1 MTWKPTEQDDCGPCC
16 TCTGIPTVTPEP
28 EPRPAVLRTC
38 GSLGCGSYPPVTK
51 WNQPGGGDRLPNRK
65 ATT

>member
-1 MTWKPTEQDDCGPCC
+1 MTWKPTMQPECGPGC

-38 GSLGCGSYPPVTK
+38 GSIGCGSCPPVTK
-51 WNQPGGGDRLPNRK
+51 WNTPGNRK